1 MIDMPGS
8 DFTVISSDGVR
19 FRVHKANLATSSN
32 ILSDMLEVGQPVG
45 GKGNRETVTLV
56 ERAEVL
62 ERVLPFV
69 YPKFVPPLEPKLP
82 GDEELLET
90 LFKYEI
96 FRGIEAAALVFHRIL
111 TTAARQNLSLTL
123 TALRVGFS
131 FRTQFSP
138 KLYH

>member
-8 DFTVISSDGVR
+8 DFTVISSEYVFPALRTPLPNPCQRTDLVRSGSSGVR

-90 LFKYEI
+90 LFKYEVSCRASI
-96 FRGIEAAALVFHRIL
+96 RWLFTR
-111 TTAARQNLSLTL
+111 
-123 TALRVGFS
+123 
-131 FRTQFSP
+131 
-138 KLYH
+138 